1 MQLFQNPTDCFEI
14 LKATVQPKA
23 KHLLFFFS
31 PNTLTKPTGP
41 SSPPVQVSFE
51 DVERLRQL
59 ATFSRTR
66 VPHFMRDQER
76 YLQHLDHIV
85 AANELDDA
93 ALQQLLPEPS
103 SNTARCPEDVG

>member
-1 MQLFQNPTDCFEI
+1 M
-14 LKATVQPKA
+14 
-23 KHLLFFFS
+23 
-31 PNTLTKPTGP
+31 
-41 SSPPVQVSFE
+41 QVSFE